1 MRTSTTIVI
10 RKTGMN
16 EKRKLNEHA
25 PAYDRSLFFMKSST
39 VRQTHCENVLMVIL
53 LGFFCLGMFPF

>member
-1 MRTSTTIVI
+1 
-10 RKTGMN
+10 MN

-53 LGFFCLGMFPF
+53 LGFFV